1 MQVNLLLTL
10 PQSSMCTVLQQI
22 CTNLGITHLFSNRF
36 VSAPMH
42 YLHMPSATA
51 VIPMNEDHF
60 SSSNYAHEDQTST
73 FDREDHVATLLA
85 AVPGIKTLGELIA
98 IDPQELSPGARI
110 DYLAALERQSSWLQA
125 AMQRAIVAVAGIT
138 EGKSDGPFTGV
149 DEAERE
155 DVSSALRLSA
165 GTAQMRIDVARTLV
179 NHLPNTCSALATGE
193 LSAAHATV
201 IAKET
206 AAAIRDGLSEF
217 AIFSI
222 EQKAIAHAE
231 FHTPSQVAQQ
241 VRSAIAKF
249 APATFEEVVEK
260 ARDCRRVSCYNDIDG
275 MSTVVAILPAADAQT
290 VMKAIEAFIIKGS
303 AAWEISNDL
312 NTSNSKTSG
321 SHSTGSNTSGSHST
335 GSNTSGSHST
345 GSNTSGSNTSGS
357 KNSDSRSADMK
368 RADALTAIAGFALA
382 ASSEDVALH
391 RRPITVNVT
400 IDLPTLLGLSENP
413 GQLAGYGAIPASV
426 ARALASDGKWKRFIT
441 DPQTGALLDYGRET
455 YQPPQALIDFL
466 IARDRTCRFPGCRRS
481 AALSDLDHAQSWEEG
496 GTTSLDNLGA
506 LCRRHHLLKTHGGW
520 GIESRADGSCT
531 WTSPLGKIY
540 QTPARSIAESV

>member
-1 MQVNLLLTL
+1 
-10 PQSSMCTVLQQI
+10 
-22 CTNLGITHLFSNRF
+22 
-36 VSAPMH
+36 MH
-42 YLHMPSATA
+42 STA
-51 VIPMNEDHF
+51 L
-60 SSSNYAHEDQTST
+60 
-73 FDREDHVATLLA
+73 ATLSGEDCVAELLVA
-85 AVPGIKTLGELIA
+85 APGISTLAGLIA
-98 IDPQELSPGARI
+98 IDPQDLPAAARV

-125 AMQRAIVAVAGIT
+125 AMQRAIVAVAGI
-138 EGKSDGPFTGV
+138 EAGQSDGPFTGL

-222 EQKAIAHAE
+222 EEKAIAHAE

-260 ARDCRRVSCYNDIDG
+260 ARDTRRVSCYNDVDG
-275 MSTVVAILPAADAQT
+275 MSTVVAILPAEDAQT

-303 AAWEISNDL
+303 RVFDL
-312 NTSNSKTSG
+312 SADARGTNAGGTNAGGTNAG
-321 SHSTGSNTSGSHST
+321 GTNAGER
-335 GSNTSGSHST
+335 
-345 GSNTSGSNTSGS
+345 
-357 KNSDSRSADMK
+357 DIRSADMK
-368 RADALTAIAGFALA
+368 RADALTALAGFALA
-382 ASSEDVALH
+382 ASSADVALH

-455 YQPPQALIDFL
+455 YSPPQALIDFL
-466 IARDRTCRFPGCRRS
+466 IARDRTCRFPGCRKS

-496 GTTSLDNLGA
+496 GKTSLDNLGA

-520 GIESRADGSCT
+520 SIESRADGSCT

-540 QTPARSIAESV
+540 QTPARSMSETV

>member
-1 MQVNLLLTL
+1 
-10 PQSSMCTVLQQI
+10 
-22 CTNLGITHLFSNRF
+22 
-36 VSAPMH
+36 
-42 YLHMPSATA
+42 MPSATA
-51 VIPMNEDHF
+51 AIPINEGHI
-60 SSSNYAHEDQTST
+60 SSTSCDREGQLTST
-73 FDREDHVATLLA
+73 ASDREDSVATLLA
-85 AVPGIKTLGELIA
+85 AAPGIKTLGSLIA
-98 IDPQELSPGARI
+98 IDPQELSPAARI

-125 AMQRAIVAVAGIT
+125 AMQRAIVAVAGIS

-201 IAKET
+201 IARET
-206 AAAIRDGLSEF
+206 ANAIRDGLSEF

-222 EQKAIAHAE
+222 EEKAIAHAE
-231 FHTPSQVAQQ
+231 FHTPSQVALQ
-241 VRSAIAKF
+241 VRNAIAKF

-260 ARDCRRVSCYNDIDG
+260 ARDSRRVSCYNDVDG
-275 MSTVVAILPAADAQT
+275 MSTVVAILPAEDAQT

-303 AAWEISNDL
+303 TEFNV
-312 NTSNSKTSG
+312 
-321 SHSTGSNTSGSHST
+321 STDSPV
-335 GSNTSGSHST
+335 
-345 GSNTSGSNTSGS
+345 
-357 KNSDSRSADMK
+357 SDTRSADMK
-368 RADALTAIAGFALA
+368 RADALTSLAGFALA

-426 ARALASDGKWKRFIT
+426 ARVLASDGKWKRFIT

-540 QTPARSIAESV
+540 QTPARSITEAV

>member
-1 MQVNLLLTL
+1 
-10 PQSSMCTVLQQI
+10 
-22 CTNLGITHLFSNRF
+22 
-36 VSAPMH
+36 
-42 YLHMPSATA
+42 
-51 VIPMNEDHF
+51 MNEDHN
-60 SSSNYAHEDQTST
+60 SSSTHAREGYLALSVSS
-73 FDREDHVATLLA
+73 REDCVATLLA
-85 AVPGIKTLGELIA
+85 AAPGIKTLGGLIA
-98 IDPQELSPGARI
+98 IDPQDLSPAARI

-125 AMQRAIVAVAGIT
+125 AMQRAIVAVAGIS

-201 IAKET
+201 IARET

-222 EQKAIAHAE
+222 EEKAIAHAE

-260 ARDCRRVSCYNDIDG
+260 ARDSRRVSCYNDVDG
-275 MSTVVAILPAADAQT
+275 MSTVVAILPAEDAQT
-290 VMKAIEAFIIKGS
+290 VMKAIEAFIVKGS
-303 AAWEISNDL
+303 SVFKISDNSSVSDL
-312 NTSNSKTSG
+312 SKTDAHNIDSYDKVG
-321 SHSTGSNTSGSHST
+321 KTSDTHNVDSRY
-335 GSNTSGSHST
+335 
-345 GSNTSGSNTSGS
+345 
-357 KNSDSRSADMK
+357 SDTRSADMK
-368 RADALTAIAGFALA
+368 RADALTSLAGFALA
-382 ASSEDVALH
+382 ASSEEVALH

-481 AALSDLDHAQSWEEG
+481 AALSDLDHAQSWEDG

>member
-1 MQVNLLLTL
+1 M
-10 PQSSMCTVLQQI
+10 
-22 CTNLGITHLFSNRF
+22 R
-36 VSAPMH
+36 
-42 YLHMPSATA
+42 SAT
-51 VIPMNEDHF
+51 NSEDTF
-60 SSSNYAHEDQTST
+60 NITAHVSE
-73 FDREDHVATLLA
+73 LLSA
-85 AVPGIKTLGELIA
+85 APGINTLASLIA
-98 IDPQELSPGARI
+98 IDPQDLSPAARV
-110 DYLAALERQSSWLQA
+110 DYLSALEKQSSWLQA
-125 AMQRAIVAVAGIT
+125 AMQRAIVAVAGI
-138 EGKSDGPFTGV
+138 ESSFSEGPFSGV

-222 EQKAIAHAE
+222 EERAIAHAE
-231 FHTPSQVAQQ
+231 FHTPAQVAHH
-241 VRSAIAKF
+241 VRNSIAKF

-275 MSTVVAILPAADAQT
+275 MSTVVAILPAEDAQT
-290 VMKAIEAFIIKGS
+290 VMKAIEAFIVKGNSEFKIGAHGGGTVSGGSIGDYSGDRSS
-303 AAWEISNDL
+303 ASHLISNR
-312 NTSNSKTSG
+312 SSS
-321 SHSTGSNTSGSHST
+321 SAI
-335 GSNTSGSHST
+335 
-345 GSNTSGSNTSGS
+345 
-357 KNSDSRSADMK
+357 SDTRSADMK
-368 RADALTAIAGFALA
+368 RADALTALAGFALA
-382 ASSEDVALH
+382 ASSEDIALH
-391 RRPITVNVT
+391 RRPITINVT

-496 GTTSLDNLGA
+496 GTTSLENLGA

-520 GIESRADGSCT
+520 RIDSRSDGSCT
-531 WTSPLGKIY
+531 WTSPLGKVY
-540 QTPARSIAESV
+540 ETPARPIVESI